1 MAKENKP
8 HPNSPFPVT
17 QWSLVARARHV
28 ETSIKRQAL
37 DELLQSYFPA
47 VRLHL
52 IRRRSVRPHD
62 VDDVIQGFIASQ
74 VIERELIEKVEKEKG
89 KFRTFLL
96 TALDRYLSKLR
107 RGEAVRQRRLGS
119 QIDVDNVP
127 EPAAATDT
135 DIPQMFDVE
144 WARGVL
150 NQTLSR
156 MALKCRSS
164 GRDDVWKLF
173 ELRLIQPIID
183 NQPPPPYQQILK
195 TCGLRTPLQA
205 SNMLVTGKRMFERI
219 LKAVIA
225 EYTLDE
231 QQIDEEI
238 IDLKN
243 ILARSTGQDYQPPT
257 PPLPPDTSLD
267 TSPDAT
273 PKRLPGAHL
282 ENPPGIDPEPG
293 EQDLHEP

>member
-37 DELLQSYFPA
+37 GELLQSYFPA

-52 IRRRSVRPHD
+52 IRRRGVRPHD

-74 VIERELIEKVEKEKG
+74 VMERELIEKVEKEKG

-107 RGEAVRQRRLGS
+107 RGEGVRQRRLGS
-119 QIDVDNVP
+119 QIDVDHVP
-127 EPAAATDT
+127 EPAAVASTDT

-144 WARGVL
+144 WARSVL

-164 GRDDVWKLF
+164 GRDDVWNLF

-225 EYTLDE
+225 EYAIDE
-231 QQIDEEI
+231 RQIDEEI
-238 IDLKN
+238 LDLKN
-243 ILARSTGQDYQPPT
+243 ILARSTGQDYQPPPT
-257 PPLPPDTSLD
+257 PPDMPPPPDITSNGPPEKHPGGSSGR
-267 TSPDAT
+267 SPGT
-273 PKRLPGAHL
+273 GT
-282 ENPPGIDPEPG
+282 
-293 EQDLHEP
+293 QDLRKS